1 MPCFLSKASLR
12 IYAKLPSLLSYL
24 FTILFSCMT
33 ASLFE
38 FDSHSIITSFD
49 CVQLLANR
57 LASSKRFAYDNSLYC
72 RVTTNNSVWTLDNK
86 KTRVSS
92 LVPFCYFITSNN
104 DMSSTF
110 SVGIC
115 WCQKKK
121 NFIKM
126 HFWPNFGTYSWGKK
140 GACIFR

>member
-1 MPCFLSKASLR
+1 MLS
-12 IYAKLPSLLSYL
+12 SLLSSYL

-121 NFIKM
+121 TLSK
-126 HFWPNFGTYSWGKK
+126 
-140 GACIFR
+140 CIFGQTLEPIVEERKGRVFFVKKAS

>member
-121 NFIKM
+121 LYQNAFLAKL
-126 HFWPNFGTYSWGKK
+126 WNL
-140 GACIFR
+140 